1 MAGFNPLLTTANATG
16 GSGFFQ
22 NIARYAV
29 LAVSAVV
36 GVFVLVLTASAALV
50 VVLSLLFI
58 GLIVFIYFWARAK
71 FFGKTIGGKAFA
83 DLQAA
88 AKAHQD
94 AQNGMSGLHTSAASY
109 EDDGHVIDAHKTPDG
124 WTVDE

>member
-1 MAGFNPLLTTANATG
+1 MAGFNPLLTTANSTG
-16 GSGFFQ
+16 GTGFFQ
-22 NIARYAV
+22 NIARYAI

-88 AKAHQD
+88 AKAHQE
-94 AQNGMSGLHTSAASY
+94 AQSGMSAHRTSAADY
-109 EDDGHVIDAHKTPDG
+109 EGDGDIIDAHEPPDG
-124 WTVDE
+124 WTVNE

>member
-1 MAGFNPLLTTANATG
+1 MG
-16 GSGFFQ
+16 
-22 NIARYAV
+22 I
-29 LAVSAVV
+29 
-36 GVFVLVLTASAALV
+36 FVLVLTASAALV

-88 AKAHQD
+88 AKAHQE
-94 AQNGMSGLHTSAASY
+94 AQSGMAGLHTSSRDF
-109 EDDGHVIDAHKTPDG
+109 EDGDVIDAHKTPDG